1 MPRVLVRST
10 NPATPKLLRHDWV
23 QKAESKQV
31 LAALTA
37 TEGLLFCTPHDHL
50 FTEALSISDMFDK
63 FSTFRCLNGSVEKE
77 HSGVFMY

>member
-10 NPATPKLLRHDWV
+10 NPATPKLLRHDWI
-23 QKAESKQV
+23 QKAEGKQA

-37 TEGLLFCTPHDHL
+37 TEGLLFCTLHDHL
-50 FTEALSISDMFDK
+50 FTEALSISEMFDK
-63 FSTFRCLNGSVEKE
+63 FSTFRGLNGSVKRE